1 MEIIIEMAKT
11 EYVYF
16 SIDEML
22 KVFKKIDGGGGINEK
37 SK

>member
-1 MEIIIEMAKT
+1 MEIIKEMAKT

-22 KVFKKIDGGGGINEK
+22 EKFKKIIMEEEE
-37 SK
+37 